1 MPLDRQS
8 LVVFLEDE
16 MSIDLAGLSDD
27 EALFSSGLLDS
38 FGMVE
43 LMSYIEVN
51 AGIRFD
57 PDDVS
62 FQNLDSINR
71 ILAFV
76 ERATGASI

>member
-8 LVVFLEDE
+8 LVVFLEEE

-43 LMSYIEVN
+43 LMSYIEAN
-51 AGIRFD
+51 AGIRLD

-62 FQNLDSINR
+62 LQNLDSINR